1 MAELEKMKQVR
12 QAYMNQKNANILKET
27 MNPRNVTVDA
37 KNTLSD
43 ALEQKIANSRYKKIF
58 VICI

>member
-43 ALEQKIANSRYKKIF
+43 ALEQKIANSRYKKYL
-58 VICI
+58 